1 MQQFIDI
8 HCHCLPGL
16 DDGPTNMADTFSLC
30 RALVEDGIVTV
41 VATPH
46 QLGRFEGN
54 IQAPLIRKAVD
65 QLNRQLKESG
75 ILLTVLPGSEIRVD
89 ERICR
94 LLQDDVVLTLADCR
108 RHVLLEL
115 PYEIFIDIEPLLRQL
130 DDLGIIAVISHP
142 ERQKV
147 LAAQPEIVSKWS
159 DFGVGVHI
167 TSGSILGLFGS
178 AIQKAAWNFLNADC
192 NCVVATDAHD
202 TSCRGPV
209 MTAAFEL
216 ITQKLGKDA
225 ARKLCIENPSRI
237 IEGKDICK

>member
-1 MQQFIDI
+1 M
-8 HCHCLPGL
+8 
-16 DDGPTNMADTFSLC
+16 
-30 RALVEDGIVTV
+30 IV
-41 VATPH
+41 
-46 QLGRFEGN
+46 RF
-54 IQAPLIRKAVD
+54 
-65 QLNRQLKESG
+65 
-75 ILLTVLPGSEIRVD
+75 ILLMALTVSCATHKYVSGQCYVSKNGDYYLTID
-89 ERICR
+89 EKLDNGRYIF
-94 LLQDDVVLTLADCR
+94 
-108 RHVLLEL
+108 LEL
-115 PYEIFIDIEPLLRQL
+115 HYEIFIDIVPLLRQL
-130 DDLGIIAVISHP
+130 DDLGIIAIISHP
-142 ERQKV
+142 ERQRV